1 MIQIKGRGTVI
12 MDKYQVEKCLAL
24 LNTNQFVKL
33 ERDPTEQIDTKIQ
46 GVLRKIKT
54 NISLQEY
61 SSFYLTGSSPAKTMN
76 LQKYIHKSLPTDN
89 IEKLLTRPIVSDMKT
104 PTQLVKYLAKL
115 LSPLSQS
122 DCTVNGTKHFIEQ
135 IKYDKIPEGYQ
146 MMSFD
151 FKSLFASFHFR

>member
-1 MIQIKGRGTVI
+1 

-61 SSFYLTGSSPAKTMN
+61 SSFYLTGFSQ
-76 LQKYIHKSLPTDN
+76 L
-89 IEKLLTRPIVSDMKT
+89 KL
-104 PTQLVKYLAKL
+104 
-115 LSPLSQS
+115 
-122 DCTVNGTKHFIEQ
+122 
-135 IKYDKIPEGYQ
+135 
-146 MMSFD
+146 
-151 FKSLFASFHFR
+151 